1 MTQLKVEITQEEQQG
16 LKLLEGFLDAY
27 CIKLPAASNT
37 VDPLLLSWALS
48 LGVPTVLH
56 PWLFALSAPFFS
68 FSLRI
73 IGLALSFSYS
83 LVSLWF
89 VSYSHSF
96 KYYLGYIK
104 SQVYV
109 SKPCPPFKFQ
119 TYSYKCQ
126 LVVSILIFPHALNW
140 PLYFLTLITSTSFLI
155 SIYNILTCPQN
166 WISSSNSS
174 SLFSPT
180 FN

>member
-1 MTQLKVEITQEEQQG
+1 MTQLTAEITQVEQQG
-16 LKLLEGFLDAY
+16 LTLFEGFWDAH
-27 CIKLPAASNT
+27 CIKLSAASNT

-48 LGVPTVLH
+48 LGVPTALH
-56 PWLFALSAPFFS
+56 PLLLILPRDGRTGQSLFW
-68 FSLRI
+68 
-73 IGLALSFSYS
+73 ALSFSYS

-89 VSYSHSF
+89 VSCSHSF
-96 KYYLGYIK
+96 KYYLGYINF
-104 SQVYV
+104 QIYV
-109 SKPCPPFKFQ
+109 SKPWPLFEFQ
-119 TYSYKCQ
+119 TYTYKFQ

-140 PLYFLTLITSTSFLI
+140 TLYFLTLITSTSFLI

-174 SLFSPT
+174 SLSST